1 MDTAMASRWAS
12 LEAKCLCVEACG
24 HENVQQEGALGAL
37 PWGYG
42 VDAPCVV
49 GTNKARQHQS
59 QDASNLLT
67 PNLRLQNDHFYPIV
81 VEGGLPCPQ
90 AQAGAASTGVVGTPV
105 PVCTVDKEAVQVHGQ
120 QPLSPQL
127 PTLNKFVIMAVP
139 PPAPNAGAGLPAA
152 PGQVGAANKLCMK
165 LLLRH
170 SALSPTLQRWGW
182 GSPLLL
188 MRPTL
193 L

>member
-1 MDTAMASRWAS
+1 MWAR
-12 LEAKCLCVEACG
+12 ER
-24 HENVQQEGALGAL
+24 ALRGSSGSL

-42 VDAPCVV
+42 IDALRVA
-49 GTNKARQHQS
+49 GTNGERQRQN
-59 QDASNLLT
+59 QDASNLLA
-67 PNLRLQNDHFYPIV
+67 PNLRSQNDHFFPIV

-90 AQAGAASTGVVGTPV
+90 AQAGAACTGAVGTPV
-105 PVCTVDKEAVQVHGQ
+105 PVCTVDRGAVQVHGQ
-120 QPLSPQL
+120 QLLSPQL
-127 PTLNKFVIMAVP
+127 PTLNKFVTMAVP

-152 PGQVGAANKLCMK
+152 PGQVGAANKLCIK

-170 SALSPTLQRWGW
+170 SALSPTLQHQGW
-182 GSPLLL
+182 GSPSLL